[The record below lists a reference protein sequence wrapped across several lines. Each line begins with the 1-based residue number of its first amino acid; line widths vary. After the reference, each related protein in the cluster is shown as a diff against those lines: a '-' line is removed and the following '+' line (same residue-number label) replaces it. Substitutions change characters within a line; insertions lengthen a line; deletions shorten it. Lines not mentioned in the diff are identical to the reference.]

1 MPLKTCIVI
10 SLFIFSFSK
19 YLNQA
24 QIDAIDK
31 LIEERMK
38 TVKLNK
44 FGIIIANS
52 TSVIHQK
59 VFGEG
64 ITTKSRFPLASVT
77 KSFTA
82 LGILKL
88 GVPLDQT
95 IDKFHLGKYID
106 DDLAKKITVK
116 DLLTH
121 SSGLAKA
128 SPKLEKKK
136 GEFLYSNY
144 GYSLLGKII
153 EDQSQE
159 KNYGDY
165 IKNHILDELDMTDSG
180 TDYVN
185 DFMDSYDNIFGFPSK
200 YHGLESEYTLDN
212 GWDIPAGYVR
222 STLEDMGKY
231 IQSYLNGKNNDYIRQ
246 MGEPKT
252 KIDYNLNYGMGLFVR
267 NRNGKGI
274 YDHSGVL
281 ISFLTHVYIYPDMDL
296 AYFLFTNTNDGLCP
310 GPFYRFMYNLENL
323 ILDDVIPY
331 EQTFD
336 LLDYAEF
343 ISIHTIIDLLIIII
357 IAIPLTYFILTIIK
371 KFKKRKPTWFD
382 GVKGKII
389 FGVDFVLLIILP
401 IVLLALLT
409 NFAKS
414 TKDFLF
420 TLLTLTIS
428 MMVTFIVKLVY
439 FFLYRKYWEGME
451 DDEKIKKNN
460 ESLYD
465 LNDFQ
470 SQ

>member
-1 MPLKTCIVI
+1 MSLQNCIFI

-19 YLNQA
+19 YLNQT
-24 QIDAIDK
+24 QIDAIDR
-31 LIEERMK
+31 LIEERMIS
-38 TVKLNK
+38 VKLNK
-44 FGIIIANS
+44 FGIIIVNS

-88 GVPLDQT
+88 GVPLNQT
-95 IDKFHLGKYID
+95 INKFHLGKYID
-106 DDLAKKITVK
+106 DDLAKKITVL
-116 DLLTH
+116 DLLSH
-121 SSGLAKA
+121 SSGLDKA
-128 SPKLEKKK
+128 SPKQVVKK

-185 DFMDSYDNIFGFPSK
+185 DFMDSYDNFFGFLTK
-200 YHGLESEYTLDN
+200 YNGLESEYTIDN
-212 GWDIPAGYVR
+212 GWDIPAGFVR
-222 STLEDMGKY
+222 STIEDMGKY

-252 KIDYNLNYGMGLFVR
+252 KIDYNLNYGMGLFIR

-281 ISFLTHVYIYPDMDL
+281 TSFLTHIYIYPDMDL

-331 EQTFD
+331 EQTFT
-336 LLDYAEF
+336 LLDLAELYSTH
-343 ISIHTIIDLLIIII
+343 ISIDILIIII

-371 KFKKRKPTWFD
+371 KIKKKKPTWFD
-382 GVKGKII
+382 GVKGIVI
-389 FGVDFVLLIILP
+389 FVVDVILLIILP
-401 IVLLALLT
+401 IILLVLLI
-409 NFAKS
+409 NEAKS
-414 TKDFLF
+414 TRDFLF
-420 TLLTLTIS
+420 TLLTLTIP
-428 MMVTFIVKLVY
+428 MIRKMCLKL
-439 FFLYRKYWEGME
+439 M
-451 DDEKIKKNN
+451 
-460 ESLYD
+460 S
-465 LNDFQ
+465 
-470 SQ
+470 